1 MVGTLTYNDPS
12 ISTGMP
18 LMSKKSQPEQWL
30 HWLFQ
35 VTFHRSPVQQES
47 LLRLLFASSAFLVL
61 PAPAITNFP
70 ESKLLAETAISQN
83 LEAASFFQQ
92 GVTRY
97 NRQDLEGAEYAF
109 RQAVQRDPSLA
120 AARNFL
126 GNIFMEQ
133 NRLDIALQEYTEAI
147 KANPNFSEAYYNL
160 GLVLH
165 RQGEKEAAII
175 AYRQSLVIDSTRVAA
190 LYNLGLA
197 LYEQGQLEDA
207 IATYQKAINLDS
219 SNANAYFNLA
229 IALQQQGQIE
239 PAIASYR
246 QALLLDP
253 KNATAYNNMAN
264 LLAIHNQASEAIS
277 VYRQAIRLNP
287 KNASAY
293 YNLGVTLYNQGDIK
307 KASRV
312 LNYAHNKY
320 HEQGN
325 IEQAEKIE
333 QLIQQIAQKIGQQQ
347 PQASQTVTPSQTAT
361 TSNLIQTLKRQTP
374 NQPETPAN
382 SGNVPTSIEFQPTLT
397 SPGQ

>member
-12 ISTGMP
+12 ISTGLP
-18 LMSKKSQPEQWL
+18 LMSKKSQLEQWL

-47 LLRLLFASSAFLVL
+47 LLKLLFASSAFLVL
-61 PAPAITNFP
+61 AASAITNFP
-70 ESKLLAETAISQN
+70 ESKVLAETAVSQN

-97 NRQDLEGAEYAF
+97 NRQDLQGAEYAF
-109 RQAVQRDPSLA
+109 RQALQLDPSLA

-126 GNIFMEQ
+126 GNIFMQQ
-133 NRLDIALQEYTEAI
+133 NRLDVALQEYTEAI

-165 RQGEKEAAII
+165 QQGEKEAAII
-175 AYRQSLVIDSTRVAA
+175 AYRQSLVIDPTRAAA

-207 IATYQKAINLDS
+207 IAAYQKAINLDS

-246 QALLLDP
+246 QALQLDP

-264 LLAIHNQASEAIS
+264 LLAIHGQADEAIS

-320 HEQGN
+320 REQGN
-325 IEQAEKIE
+325 IEQAEKIK
-333 QLIQQIAQKIGQQQ
+333 QLMQQIAQKIGQQQ
-347 PQASQTVTPSQTAT
+347 PQPSQTAT
-361 TSNLIQTLKRQTP
+361 TNNLIQTLKRQMP

-382 SGNVPTSIEFQPTLT
+382 PGNVPASIEFQPILT